1 MGVKERKK
9 ERKKERERE
18 RERERELQMHR
29 CAQPVLRCANLAIV
43 LVLPTSFVL
52 CVVAADIGTHP
63 FRSETLD
70 VHRLKSGTSH

>member
-9 ERKKERERE
+9 EKERERE

-43 LVLPTSFVL
+43 LVLSTSFVL

-63 FRSETLD
+63 FRSETLN
-70 VHRLKSGTSH
+70 VHRLKSGTSL